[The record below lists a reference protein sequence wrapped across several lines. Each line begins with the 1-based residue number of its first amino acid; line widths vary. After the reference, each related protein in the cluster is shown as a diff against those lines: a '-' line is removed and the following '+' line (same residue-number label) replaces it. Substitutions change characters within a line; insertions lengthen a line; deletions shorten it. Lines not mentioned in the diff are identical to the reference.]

1 MKNIVKLAVIGIIA
15 GIILA
20 LFLKIIQSLTN
31 NYAYNLLFNTDY
43 IPFLNELYP
52 KYLVEVL
59 FHFITCIMSVIFL
72 FYLLKLFNLQFKLMP
87 YVLIYT
93 AGSSILFP
101 LTALSERTPDLSDYS
116 AWIYWIIGHMIYSVI
131 VAIMINKWIK
141 MEEL

>member
-31 NYAYNLLFNTDY
+31 NQAYNLLFNTDY

-59 FHFITCIMSVIFL
+59 FHFITCIMSVIVL

-87 YVLIYT
+87 YILIYT

>member
-31 NYAYNLLFNTDY
+31 NQAYNLLFNTDY

-59 FHFITCIMSVIFL
+59 FHFITCIMSVIVL